1 MSAGGTNQPTSSRVN
16 SVCLSVYLSVVLC
29 CLCAGVLLD
38 VMCCGLCVCV
48 LLCSG
53 VVWYTGMV
61 HVLCYASVCQVLVR
75 SRALL
80 SSCRRCI
87 VDDVVGGCVVDGFAH

>member
-1 MSAGGTNQPTSSRVN
+1 M
-16 SVCLSVYLSVVLC
+16 LC